1 MGWGQERVWGLG
13 VDQVLEIE
21 MILADGTHVKFYPVQ
36 WEDDEGFKYPR
47 TTKVEGVCN
56 TNTEEEESDWV
67 WEACSDRIA
76 FEDLWFA
83 VRGGGGGTYGVV
95 LSVKVQ
101 LHESIP
107 MYYFQTNESVSAEN
121 AKAMGDANMTADEL
135 KTFFGVYEN
144 CQMDS
149 FFNFLFNPTQVNV
162 SRDDS
167 NACGSPSFWIL
178 DPLLYVLQYYYISCH
193 GIYIYNCCSN
203 TYNHV
208 IE

>member
-36 WEDDEGFKYPR
+36 WEDDEGFIYPR

-56 TNTEEEESDWV
+56 TNTGEEESDWV
-67 WEACSDRIA
+67 WEVCSDRIA

-95 LSVKVQ
+95 LSVKIQ
-101 LHESIP
+101 LHENIP
-107 MYYFQTNESVSAEN
+107 MYLFTSNGSVTAEN
-121 AKAMGDANMTADEL
+121 AKAVKDANLTVDEL
-135 KTFFGVYEN
+135 NNFSGAVAYCN
-144 CQMDS
+144 MDF

-167 NACGSPSFWIL
+167 NACGSPGFFLSY
-178 DPLLYVLQYYYISCH
+178 PLLYVLQYYYISCR